1 MTAKK
6 SMQDVKV
13 VILGGSG
20 FLGEYFHHYLQ
31 SIQAEPVVISRSRP
45 CFNCTWHE
53 MSNIELLKNQLEH
66 ISPMLIINCA
76 AIASHEKCEA
86 HPEKAFSVNAYLPS
100 VLARW
105 CNFHRIKFIQ
115 ISSDSVFSGSD
126 KFPFSETS
134 DVSPIGI
141 YAQSKMKGEKLVML
155 NSAESI
161 ICRTNF
167 LVGIEGVKGLYTSFT
182 IT

>member
-1 MTAKK
+1 MAELFITGGTGTFGKECIK
-6 SMQDVKV
+6 S
-13 VILGGSG
+13 
-20 FLGEYFHHYLQ
+20 
-31 SIQAEPVVISRSRP
+31 
-45 CFNCTWHE
+45 
-53 MSNIELLKNQLEH
+53 LL
-66 ISPMLIINCA
+66 
-76 AIASHEKCEA
+76 
-86 HPEKAFSVNAYLPS
+86 
-100 VLARW
+100 
-105 CNFHRIKFIQ
+105 
-115 ISSDSVFSGSD
+115 SDTIFYGTD